1 MVATPTT
8 SIGAVFAASKFI
20 AKASRNRRSREAQ
33 RLTNQWS
40 MKSYSSV
47 NDILDDESQDEHG
60 PSRGFSSAALV
71 EETPGE
77 LMKIRSM
84 LTDKT
89 INLML
94 IFVPAGFLV
103 NYLGYSATTIFV
115 VNFLAMMP
123 LASLLGDFTE
133 EVSAH
138 TNQTLGGLIQAT
150 LGNAVEIVVAL
161 QALYANQIRVVQ
173 ASLLGSVFSNMLLV
187 LGCCFF
193 FGGLKH
199 KEQHFNSTSAVAN
212 MSLLLLSS
220 LALVLPTPLSHATEK
235 ASLLAVS
242 RFSGVF
248 LLVMYIQL
256 LIFQFKTHAHLFVD
270 SGDDPTNLK
279 LSSAIIGLVVIT
291 GLVAI
296 LSEFLVDAIDGFT
309 EEAHLSKSFVG
320 LILLPIIGNAVEHIT
335 AVTVA
340 MKNKM
345 ELAMGVAV
353 GSATQVSMFVVPVA
367 VLSGWAMDRD
377 MTLMFPNEEIILYVL
392 SIVIVSTCV
401 SNGTSNWLQGSLLVT
416 TYVLVAVACWYE
428 DVGSGIGE
436 DSMSPSPAA

>member
-1 MVATPTT
+1 MPEGYENGEGDPLAETAST
-8 SIGAVFAASKFI
+8 SIGAMFAASKFI

-33 RLTNQWS
+33 RLTNEWS
-40 MKSYSSV
+40 SKSYSSV
-47 NDILDDESQDEHG
+47 NLDIADDESQDEHG
-60 PSRGFSSAALV
+60 PPRTYSSGTLV
-71 EETPGE
+71 EEAPGE
-77 LMKIRSM
+77 FMKIRSM
-84 LTDKT
+84 LTDKKM
-89 INLML
+89 NLML
-94 IFVPAGFLV
+94 VFVPAGFVV
-103 NYLGYSATTIFV
+103 NYCRFSDTTIFV

-150 LGNAVEIVVAL
+150 LGNAVEIVVAI

-248 LLVMYIQL
+248 LLIMYIQL
-256 LIFQFKTHAHLFVD
+256 LVFQFKTHAHLFVD
-270 SGDDPTNLK
+270 SADDPTNLK
-279 LSSAIIGLVVIT
+279 LTTAIAGLVVVT
-291 GLVAI
+291 GLVAL
-296 LSEFLVDAIDGFT
+296 LSQFLVDAIDGFT

-335 AVTVA
+335 AITVA
-340 MKNKM
+340 VKNKM

-367 VLSGWAMDRD
+367 VLSGWIM
-377 MTLMFPNEEIILYVL
+377 YVL
-392 SIVIVSTCV
+392 SIIIVSTCV

-416 TYVLVAVACWYE
+416 TYLLVAVACWYE
-428 DVGSGIGE
+428 DRGSGIGE
-436 DSMSPSPAA
+436 DTISPLPSA